1 MIEDELEGLISFE
14 EVDAV
19 DGVLSTSLLLALLL
33 LLLVESEGKAM
44 VEEEWMGWYS
54 ITHMLE
60 VVVMAVMMFALLS

>member
-1 MIEDELEGLISFE
+1 MIEDELEGLISFG

-19 DGVLSTSLLLALLL
+19 DGVLSTSLLLS

-60 VVVMAVMMFALLS
+60 VVVMAVRMFALLS

>member
-19 DGVLSTSLLLALLL
+19 DGVLSTSLLLL
-33 LLLVESEGKAM
+33 LLLVESEGNAM
-44 VEEEWMGWYS
+44 VEEEWLGWYS

-60 VVVMAVMMFALLS
+60 VVVMVVMMFALLS

>member
-19 DGVLSTSLLLALLL
+19 DGVLSTSLLLLL
-33 LLLVESEGKAM
+33 LLLVESKGKTM

-60 VVVMAVMMFALLS
+60 VVVMAVMMSALLS

>member
-19 DGVLSTSLLLALLL
+19 DGVLSTWLLLS

-44 VEEEWMGWYS
+44 VEEEWLGWYS

-60 VVVMAVMMFALLS
+60 VVVMAVRMSSLLS

>member
-19 DGVLSTSLLLALLL
+19 DGVLSTSLLLLLL
-33 LLLVESEGKAM
+33 LLLLIESEGKAM
-44 VEEEWMGWYS
+44 VEEEWLGWYS

-60 VVVMAVMMFALLS
+60 VVVMVVMMFALLS